1 MMFWNFCLGRE
12 TRCQYAARESGH
24 YSCDQPAIMVDSI
37 KVAQSIYLLLDNEE
51 IRDVIDPIGR
61 KGVLLLWVVYRR

>member
-1 MMFWNFCLGRE
+1 
-12 TRCQYAARESGH
+12 
-24 YSCDQPAIMVDSI
+24 MVDSI